1 MWLLRYC
8 GHFGGLIHELGVYGD
23 HTHLG
28 KRRER
33 VKSETWG
40 RILTLLLKRPSR
52 ELRLAH
58 EVATHPRLFWHFLCG
73 RDDKQRTPLA
83 CQRHP
88 PHTLLFI
95 SRRIGLRPRE
105 TEAMNAGTVGVRSTR
120 TNTFLFFSQIGCNLL
135 TASPPPLNWDIPFSD
150 RG

>member
-1 MWLLRYC
+1 MPSPSLKC
-8 GHFGGLIHELGVYGD
+8 
-23 HTHLG
+23 
-28 KRRER
+28 RER
-33 VKSETWG
+33 VKSETPG
-40 RILTLLLKRPSR
+40 QDSHAALGASIASQPRP
-52 ELRLAH
+52 AH
-58 EVATHPRLFWHFLCG
+58 EVETHPRLFWHFLCG

-83 CQRHP
+83 RQRHP

-135 TASPPPLNWDIPFSD
+135 TASPPPLNRDIPFSD
-150 RG
+150 GGDPCLPL